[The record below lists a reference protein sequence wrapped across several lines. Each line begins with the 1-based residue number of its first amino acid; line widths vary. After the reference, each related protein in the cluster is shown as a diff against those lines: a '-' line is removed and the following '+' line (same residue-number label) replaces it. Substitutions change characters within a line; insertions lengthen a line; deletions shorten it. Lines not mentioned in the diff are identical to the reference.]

1 MQGTAEKFLDTN
13 VLVYAF
19 DSSEPK
25 KKAVAEGIL
34 RQCFKGNE
42 CFAVSTQV
50 LSEFFVTVTRKI
62 QNPLDSE
69 TAGRI
74 VKNFL
79 KFKRIKNLAVKP
91 STLAAAVSA
100 NAESKAH
107 FWDCLI
113 AETMKENNVLKII
126 TENQRDFEKI
136 QGIIAVNPFK
146 K

>member
-1 MQGTAEKFLDTN
+1 MQGTAEKFIDAN

-34 RQCFKGNE
+34 KECFKGKE

-50 LSEFFVTVTRKI
+50 LSEFFVAVTCKI
-62 QNPLDSE
+62 QKPLDSE

-79 KFKRIKNLAVKP
+79 KFKRIKTLAVKP
-91 STLAAAVSA
+91 STLAAAVNA
-100 NAESKAH
+100 NATTKAH

-126 TENQRDFEKI
+126 TENQKDFEKM
-136 QGIIAVNPFK
+136 QGIIVVNPFK